1 VSGDSE
7 DDDREEAVYK
17 TYLQPL
23 RVPDPEPAAGPAPPP
38 PDPDPAVIAQPE
50 ATPLPGLGDDEE
62 AALYKTYVAPIRV
75 PVPRAEPAPPPPP
88 PAPEP
93 AAVTSPEPLPQE
105 PRSAAPKAADV
116 PPPAAKPVK
125 DFEFRRG
132 QARRGR
138 RVLVRA
144 LGAVVVAVGLA
155 LAYPLVHPFGSSSS
169 PGKSLTQYLGRV
181 QPIVQR
187 AAADRKSVQAA
198 VNAVRRNPKG
208 RKSAERQLVRAN
220 NDRLALIGRL
230 NALGSAPRVAGALPA
245 RLTSLLR
252 GQIQTARV
260 WQRWMGRRTF
270 VYLKD
275 DAATRNR
282 VQSLLRSQQASKG
295 AFTRL
300 YAQLMRAAG
309 LPLAGGV
316 GI

>member
-1 VSGDSE
+1 M
-7 DDDREEAVYK
+7 K
-17 TYLQPL
+17 
-23 RVPDPEPAAGPAPPP
+23 
-38 PDPDPAVIAQPE
+38 
-50 ATPLPGLGDDEE
+50 
-62 AALYKTYVAPIRV
+62 PIRV

-88 PAPEP
+88 PAPDPEP
-93 AAVTSPEPLPQE
+93 PAVTSPEPPPEE
-105 PRSAAPKAADV
+105 PRSAARPAAEA

-125 DFEFRRG
+125 DFEFRKG
-132 QARRGR
+132 QAKRGR
-138 RVLVRA
+138 KVLVRA

-155 LAYPLVHPFGSSSS
+155 LAYPIVHPFGSSSS
-169 PGKSLTQYLGRV
+169 AGKSLTQYLGRV

-187 AAADRKSVQAA
+187 AATDRKSVQAA

-230 NALGSAPRVAGALPA
+230 NALGKGPRVASALPA

-260 WQRWMGRRTF
+260 WQRWMGRKKF

-282 VQSLLRSQQASKG
+282 VQALLQSQQASKG

-300 YAQLMRAAG
+300 YSTLLRAAN
-309 LPLAGGV
+309 LPTTGGI